1 MLTIIHK
8 IHVIHLYIKYLIW
21 KYFRVS
27 YHLIED
33 LHVHTNL
40 CDKLQK
46 QHVSDNNKDVQVYF
60 YWCLSGS
67 IFIVYITMNK
77 QKKTVALDTVS
88 LIHVFIHTEN
98 AYSFTNVPAHY
109 INVLFP
115 RQIFIIEYAYKI
127 CYMFPSDMYIFNK
140 KVIQSLRR

>member
-1 MLTIIHK
+1 MLTFIHK

-40 CDKLQK
+40 YDKLQK

-77 QKKTVALDTVS
+77 QKKNSCFRYCFLNTCLHSYRECLFFYKCPCSLYQCVVS
-88 LIHVFIHTEN
+88 TTNFHHWIRLQNLLHVPFWHV
-98 AYSFTNVPAHY
+98 YF
-109 INVLFP
+109 
-115 RQIFIIEYAYKI
+115 Q
-127 CYMFPSDMYIFNK
+127 
-140 KVIQSLRR
+140 